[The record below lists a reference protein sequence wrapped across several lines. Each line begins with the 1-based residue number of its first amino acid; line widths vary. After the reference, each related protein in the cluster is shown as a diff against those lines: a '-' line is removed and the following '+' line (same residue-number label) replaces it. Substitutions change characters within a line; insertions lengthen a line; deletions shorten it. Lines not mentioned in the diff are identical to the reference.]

1 MLNQCNFIGN
11 LGSDPEIRSTQNGDK
26 VANLSI
32 GVSEKWKDKNGQQQS
47 KTEWVRVVIWGKLA
61 DIAEQYLQKGSKVY
75 VSGKMQTRKW
85 TDQNGNEKYSTEIV
99 LQGFDSKLVML
110 DSREGGQSPNF
121 KDQNHQASYQAQAPQ
136 DDADSEIPW

>member
-1 MLNQCNFIGN
+1 MLNQCQFIGN
-11 LGSDPEIRSTQNGDK
+11 LGNDPDIRSTQNGEK

-47 KTEWVRVVIWGKLA
+47 RTEWVRVVIWGKLA
-61 DIAEQYLQKGSKVY
+61 DIAETYLKKGSKVY

-85 TDQNGNEKYSTEIV
+85 QDQSGQDKYSTEIV

-110 DSREGGQSPNF
+110 DSREQGSSPQF
-121 KDQNHQASYQAQAPQ
+121 KNDSHQTAYAGNAP
-136 DDADSEIPW
+136 DDFEDDIPF